1 MALEIKINDR
11 IAQANLIDQDGNIL
25 KIEVDGKIYEIDL
38 LHTSDGTFSIIEG
51 GNSYNIELV
60 PGNEQKKY
68 TAHTLYDTYDI
79 TIIDAE
85 SRYLNNRN
93 PNGASS
99 KSKSIS
105 SPMPGKIVKIL
116 VKEGDI
122 IKEGETAIIISA
134 MIMEG
139 EYKAPA
145 TGMVKR
151 INVAEGD
158 VILSDQILI
167 ELV

>member
-11 IAQANLIDQDGNIL
+11 IARANLIDQDGNIL
-25 KIEVDGKIYEIDL
+25 RVEVDGNIYEVDL
-38 LHTSDGTFSIIEG
+38 LHTSDGTFSILEG

-60 PGNEQKKY
+60 PGKQQKKY

-93 PNGASS
+93 ANGAAS
-99 KSKSIS
+99 KSKTIS
-105 SPMPGKIVKIL
+105 SPMPGKVVKIM
-116 VKEGDI
+116 VREGDI

-134 MIMEG
+134 MKMEIK
-139 EYKAPA
+139 YKDTAN
-145 TGMVKR
+145 GLVK
-151 INVAEGD
+151 
-158 VILSDQILI
+158 
-167 ELV
+167 

>member
-105 SPMPGKIVKIL
+105 SPMPGKIIKIL

-134 MIMEG
+134 MKMES

-158 VILSDQILI
+158 VIQSDQILI
-167 ELV
+167 ELE

>member
-11 IAQANLIDQDGNIL
+11 IARVNLIDQDGNIL
-25 KIEVDGKIYEIDL
+25 KVEVDGKIYEVDL
-38 LHTSDGTFSIIEG
+38 LHTSDGTFSILEG

-60 PGNEQKKY
+60 PGSQQKKY

-93 PNGASS
+93 PNGAAS
-99 KSKSIS
+99 KSKTIS
-105 SPMPGKIVKIL
+105 SPMPGKVVRIM

-122 IKEGETAIIISA
+122 IKEGETAIVISA
-134 MIMEG
+134 MKMES

-145 TGMVKR
+145 NGMVKK
-151 INVAEGD
+151 INVAEGE
-158 VILSDQILI
+158 VVQSDQILI
-167 ELV
+167 ELE